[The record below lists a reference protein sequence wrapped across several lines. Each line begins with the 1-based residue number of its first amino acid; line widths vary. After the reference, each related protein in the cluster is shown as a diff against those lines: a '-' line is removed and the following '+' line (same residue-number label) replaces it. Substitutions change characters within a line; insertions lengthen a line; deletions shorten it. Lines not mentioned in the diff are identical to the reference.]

1 MVRASTCFNCDGI
14 VSLGL
19 SSFHSIK
26 GIVVSETA
34 AAMGDTAGGAT
45 ARSAATACTAAAAA
59 AGTGCT
65 ITAADTVLK
74 HETVRAVTGCSSPS
88 HWRLLI

>member
-1 MVRASTCFNCDGI
+1 MARASTGFTGDGI
-14 VSLGL
+14 GATGL

-26 GIVVSETA
+26 GVAVSETD
-34 AAMGDTAGGAT
+34 AAMGETAV
-45 ARSAATACTAAAAA
+45 TACTAAAVD
-59 AGTGCT
+59 TGCT

-74 HETVRAVTGCSSPS
+74 LETVRAVTGGSSPS

>member
-1 MVRASTCFNCDGI
+1 MARGSTGFRCDGI
-14 VSLGL
+14 VGTGL

-26 GIVVSETA
+26 GIVVSETD
-34 AAMGDTAGGAT
+34 AAMGET
-45 ARSAATACTAAAAA
+45 AATACTAAAAD
-59 AGTGCT
+59 TGCT

-74 HETVRAVTGCSSPS
+74 LETVRAVTGCSSPS